1 MKNIIIVITLIF
13 VGQIVGS
20 LFGLIKKP
28 TATILYGS
36 LAFAASMMLGISF
49 LSLIPESVKITSL
62 YFVFLS
68 FIAGMAIMRIVDRT
82 LPHINPELMQ
92 KEKPSV
98 EKSVTMLVI
107 GMALHNLPE
116 GLAVGVGFA
125 IDPFFGIS
133 IAFGIAIHNIPESIA
148 VIVPLYALT
157 RDKAK
162 SFLIT
167 GATAIFELAGFLLG
181 YFLLRGVSLE
191 LLGIFLS
198 LAAGFMVYISI
209 DELIPAAQI
218 RQNPKVGFPGVIFGL
233 ISVLIIGYFG

>member
-1 MKNIIIVITLIF
+1 MKNIIIVITLVF

-116 GLAVGVGFA
+116 GLAVGVAFA
-125 IDPFFGIS
+125 LDPILGIS
-133 IAFGIAIHNIPESIA
+133 VAFGIAIHNIPESIA